1 MKTAPSPPSIGVNL
15 RLQRQ
20 KQRISL
26 DQLAR
31 RAGVSKAM
39 LSQIEQGRANPTV
52 ASVWKISHALGM
64 PFQDLFD
71 TRDIRL
77 IEVVRRSDAHI
88 VAERKGNYTVSV
100 VSPIHM
106 VEDVEMYVVNVAPGG
121 SLVSQPHYTGTT
133 ELVMAVKGSFKLTTG
148 GETET
153 IQQGDS
159 ARYTADKPHRIDL
172 VGKSPGMLI
181 MVVKFQ
187 K

>member
-1 MKTAPSPPSIGVNL
+1 MKPAPSPPTIGVNL
-15 RLQRQ
+15 KLLRQ

-64 PFQDLFD
+64 PFQDLFEA
-71 TRDIRL
+71 RDIRL
-77 IEVVRRSDAHI
+77 IEVVRKNEAHV
-88 VAERKGNYTVSV
+88 VAERKGTYTVSV

-106 VEDVEMYVVNVAPGG
+106 VEDVEMYVVNIAPGG
-121 SLVSQPHYTGTT
+121 SLVSQPHYAGTT
-133 ELVMAVKGSFKLTTG
+133 ELVMAIKGTFKISTG
-148 GETET
+148 DETST
-153 IQQGDS
+153 IQAGDS
-159 ARYTADKPHRIDL
+159 ARYVADKPHRIEL
-172 VGKSPGMLI
+172 KGKTPGMLV